1 MIACEIMIYR
11 LNIEEGRDYYVVNGV
26 RRMGADH
33 RVVPFKRLRYVNTF
47 LHASIRPESRGRVR
61 SAISGRMIPAPRTK
75 TKPKPAPPPLK
86 ENHIGYNNAEI
97 DKYFGKL
104 LKVPNVYNLKT
115 AVYTNPVPE
124 RVEEKMAMRCMSHTY
139 SGELGQVQDLDGV
152 LNYLQGLAAGSPNKN
167 PYIVGFLGH
176 GLTSKL
182 RLRHKIQIE
191 VKGKMRERKAVVTVT
206 SLQGRVIIGNQQIL
220 EDLST
225 DAIIVP
231 EVKDKMKNTFL
242 QDPLI
247 KKLIKKGEMRE
258 EDVEVTD
265 EQVAEGINSIALKA
279 NQVLLSD
286 PQIQNN
292 LQILGTS
299 LSPLAVIVLYHC
311 HNGRRQKFLQTLAN
325 LVKRPVFAYTG
336 FLGWWHN
343 YVGKDMTIA
352 NINNNWAQVRDRLVT
367 QEFNY
372 QKEKGTG
379 NQGDW
384 VVATPVIASVTPATL
399 SVRIG
404 QAATFNVTVSED
416 TKPSVYQWYEA
427 NNPIAK
433 QTAAQLT
440 ITKDKAGAYEL
451 YCKVTDSLG
460 ATADS
465 NVVTL
470 TVTATP
476 H

>member
-1 MIACEIMIYR
+1 MNVCDTMIYR
-11 LNIEEGRDYYVVNGV
+11 LNIQEKTDFYVVRKV
-26 RRMGADH
+26 RRMGPDH
-33 RVVPFKRLRYVNTF
+33 KIKMFKVLRYVNIF
-47 LHASIRPESRGRVR
+47 LHEGITPESKGKVK
-61 SAISGRMIPAPRTK
+61 SATSGKMIPVPRTN
-75 TKPKPAPPPLK
+75 TKPKSAPPPLK
-86 ENHIGYNNAEI
+86 ENHIGYSNAEI
-97 DKYFGKL
+97 DKYLGKL

-124 RVEEKMAMRCMSHTY
+124 RVEEKMAARCMAHTY
-139 SGELGQVQDLDGV
+139 GGELVQVQDLDGV
-152 LNYLQGLAAGSPNKN
+152 INYLQGLAADSPNKN

-182 RLRHKIQIE
+182 RLRHRIQIE
-191 VKGKMRERKAVVTVT
+191 VKGKMQERKAIVTVT

-225 DAIIVP
+225 DAKIVP
-231 EVKDKMKNTFL
+231 EVKDKMKKAFL
-242 QDPLI
+242 KDPQI

-258 EDVEVTD
+258 EDVEVTGD
-265 EQVAEGINSIALKA
+265 QVAEGINSIALKP

-299 LSPLAVIVLYHC
+299 LSPFAVIVLYHC
-311 HNGRRQKFLQTLAN
+311 HNGRRQKFLQNFAN

-343 YVGKDMTIA
+343 YVGKDITVA
-352 NINNNWAQVRDRLVT
+352 NINDNWAQVRDRLVT
-367 QEFNY
+367 QEFSY
-372 QKEKGTG
+372 QIEKGSG
-379 NQGDW
+379 NEGDW
-384 VVATPVIASVTPATL
+384 VVATPVIASATPATL

-416 TKPSVYQWYEA
+416 TKPSVYQWYED
-427 NNPIAK
+427 NNLIAG

-440 ITKDKAGAYEL
+440 ITKDKAGTYEF

-470 TVTATP
+470 TVTAAP